1 MRQLEHLRVVRICLL
16 MKMCIASTT
25 VDKYLLASLYR
36 LLHALQT
43 MDDLTEVAVSE
54 AIIEALGV

>member
-1 MRQLEHLRVVRICLL
+1 MVRICLL
-16 MKMCIASTT
+16 MKMCIAWTT